1 MELLDKIDTH
11 QASVAVIGLGYVGL
25 PLARLFAE
33 ADFNTV
39 GIDIDELKVDRV
51 NRGENHI
58 QHISLEFLAGFTRSE
73 LPESVERSPSACGNS
88 TLSATSDYDVLE
100 GVDVAIICVPTP
112 LSKARDPDLS
122 HIIAAAD
129 AISKRLH
136 KGMLVVLEST
146 TYPGSTEE
154 LILPRLL
161 AQAPPNFEVGR
172 DFYLAFSP
180 ERVDPGQTRWTISN
194 TPKIIGGMTQYCAEV
209 SSALYGSVVQQTVP
223 VSSPRTAEMVKL
235 LENTFRATNIAMV
248 NEVAIICDRL
258 GVDVWEVIEAASTKP
273 FGFMPFQ
280 PGPGLGGHCLPI
292 DPQYLAWKLKSLDYT
307 ARFVN
312 LADEV
317 NRSMPSYWVNKV
329 QDALNQT
336 GKPMKGSNVL
346 VLGVTYKR
354 DTDDIRESPA
364 LDIMDRLFE
373 KGADL
378 TFHDAYVRSVETDT
392 FGLVSISDGDLA
404 QGLTDADCV
413 VIVADHTYY
422 DWQRVRE
429 NATLIVD
436 TRNALGDSLPKPAA
450 SLHDETLA
458 CGQ

>member
-1 MELLDKIDTH
+1 MTSTGVHE
-11 QASVAVIGLGYVGL
+11 S
-25 PLARLFAE
+25 
-33 ADFNTV
+33 
-39 GIDIDELKVDRV
+39 
-51 NRGENHI
+51 GEH
-58 QHISLEFLAGFTRSE
+58 
-73 LPESVERSPSACGNS
+73 SPSAHSNGR
-88 TLSATSDYDVLE
+88 LSATNDYDVLKD
-100 GVDVAIICVPTP
+100 VDVVIICVPTP

-122 HIIAAAD
+122 HIIAATD

-161 AQAPPNFEVGR
+161 AQAPPNFEVGS

-180 ERVDPGQTRWTISN
+180 ERIDPGQTRWTIFN
-194 TPKIIGGMTQYCAEV
+194 TPKIIGGMTQCCAEV
-209 SSALYGSVVQQTVP
+209 SNALYGSVVQQTVP

-429 NATLIVD
+429 KATLIVD